1 MRPVPERPRPPDDIT
16 PHEFFTVWIPAT
28 VAEDHERRLR
38 LGDTAA
44 SMVFVLSDL
53 ELEAVAYTLEIEG
66 GRVWGRAGRAETPD
80 LEVHVDVTTWRAL
93 NRGELSAPE
102 ALLRRRLRLSG
113 NLVLALKLHVIL
125 G

>member
-1 MRPVPERPRPPDDIT
+1 MPERPRPPDDIS
-16 PHEFFTVWIPAT
+16 PHEFFTVWVPAT

-38 LGDTAA
+38 LGDTTANL
-44 SMVFVLSDL
+44 VFVLSDL
-53 ELEAVAYTLEIEG
+53 ELEALAFTLEIECG
-66 GRVWGRAGRAETPD
+66 CESGRVGRAETPD
-80 LEVHVDVTTWRAL
+80 LEIHVDVATWRAL